1 MKIIENIK
9 YRVLV
14 QCHHFLSENESE
26 EKSFCLFVGEEYIVK
41 FVYEKNGFTFVS
53 LGDFTN
59 QYGDTVSKTI
69 NLETFNSCFEEV
81 K

>member
-1 MKIIENIK
+1 MKIIENQK
-9 YRVLV
+9 YRVLIE
-14 QCHHFLSENESE
+14 CHHFVAENELE
-26 EKSFCLFVGEEYIVK
+26 ENGFYLRVGEEYIVK
-41 FVYEKNGFTFVS
+41 FVFEKNGSTFIN

>member
-1 MKIIENIK
+1 MENIK
-9 YRVLV
+9 YRVLIE
-14 QCHHFLSENESE
+14 CHHFVLENESE
-26 EKSFCLFVGEEYIVK
+26 EKGFYLRAGEEYVVK
-41 FVYEKNGFTFVS
+41 FVYEKNGSVFIN

-59 QYGDTVSKTI
+59 QYGNIVSRTI

>member
-1 MKIIENIK
+1 MKITENIK

-14 QCHHFLSENESE
+14 QCHHFVSENESE
-26 EKSFCLFVGEEYIVK
+26 ETGFYLRAGEEYIVK
-41 FVYEKNGFTFVS
+41 FVYEKNGFTFVN

-59 QYGDTVSKTI
+59 QYGNTVSKTI